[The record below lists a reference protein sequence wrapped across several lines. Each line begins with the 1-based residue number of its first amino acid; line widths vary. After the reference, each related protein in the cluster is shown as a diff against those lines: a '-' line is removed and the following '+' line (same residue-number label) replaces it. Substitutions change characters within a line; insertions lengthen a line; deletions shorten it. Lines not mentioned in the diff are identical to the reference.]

1 VLIRSGDFILEYSSI
16 IYLCICF
23 YIQLLIRFDYL
34 EITTVL
40 EIYLD
45 VIKFADLD
53 SCLISATVLHH
64 ASPQGVSLVCS
75 DQAGDS

>member
-1 VLIRSGDFILEYSSI
+1 MHLCLYTAADSIRLF
-16 IYLCICF
+16 
-23 YIQLLIRFDYL
+23 RDYDC
-34 EITTVL
+34 L
-40 EIYLD
+40 EIYFD

>member
-1 VLIRSGDFILEYSSI
+1 MH
-16 IYLCICF
+16 LCL
-23 YIQLLIRFDYL
+23 YTAADL
-34 EITTVL
+34 ITTVL